1 MVVSTHADPVAYITV
16 IGAKGMISLDSTL
29 TDNVLRLRPS
39 MVKFN
44 GVDSWKIE
52 ICGSGIKPLPMYLNR
67 QLIKIL
73 EDLGVPAHHLLG
85 IQQEEV
91 DSLRRISQSPV
102 LAANFLE
109 KSNLAQSTRMPF
121 LIRALVRLKLKFLN
135 DRFLRRMIELAVI
148 VKLRELKYRSRIR
161 VNKGLTLYGIM
172 DETGL
177 LREGEVYCPFLSENG
192 QRQVLIGNKL
202 VITRAPALHPGDV
215 QLVNAVDVP
224 SNSPLNDLH
233 NCIVFSQKG
242 ERDLPSK
249 LSGGDLDGD
258 LYNIIYDERL
268 CHNAQGRP
276 LQVTVPADY
285 PRLQA
290 PALDRKVRRE
300 DIINHFLVFMQQ
312 DQLGRIANLHQ
323 IIADSKGTFNADCLT
338 LAELHSTA
346 VDFSKTGIPVSSPFS
361 KRCFDTHYRGAGRH
375 FASSKTPA
383 NPPRFHG
390 PWTASKN

>member
-1 MVVSTHADPVAYITV
+1 
-16 IGAKGMISLDSTL
+16 MISLDSTL
-29 TDNVLRLRPS
+29 TDKLLRLRPS

-52 ICGSGIKPLPMYLNR
+52 ICGSGMKPLPMYLNR

-73 EDLGVPAHHLLG
+73 EDLGVPAHHLLD

-91 DSLRRISQSPV
+91 NSLRRISQSPV

-172 DETGL
+172 DETGF
-177 LREGEVYCPFLSENG
+177 LREGEVYCPFLSETG
-192 QRQVLIGNKL
+192 QRQVLIGNRL

-224 SNSPLNDLH
+224 TKSPLNDLH

-268 CHNAQGRP
+268 CHNTQGRP

-290 PALDRKVRRE
+290 PALDRPVQRE
-300 DIINHFLVFMQQ
+300 DIIHHFLIFMQQ
-312 DQLGRIANLHQ
+312 DQLGRIATLHQ
-323 IIADSKGTFNADCLT
+323 ILADSKGTFSADCLT

-346 VDFSKTGIPVSSPFS
+346 VDFSKTGIPVSSPIS
-361 KRCFDTHYRGAGRH
+361 MAELP
-375 FASSKTPA
+375 S
-383 NPPRFHG
+383 
-390 PWTASKN
+390 

>member
-1 MVVSTHADPVAYITV
+1 
-16 IGAKGMISLDSTL
+16 MISLDSTL
-29 TDNVLRLRPS
+29 ADNVLRLRKS

-44 GVDSWKIE
+44 VVDSWKIE

-73 EDLGVPAHHLLG
+73 EDLGVSPHHLLE

-91 DSLRRISQSPV
+91 DSLRKISQSPI

-109 KSNLAQSTRMPF
+109 KANLAQATRIPF
-121 LIRALVRLKLKFLN
+121 LIRALVRLKLKFLS
-135 DRFLRRMIELAVI
+135 DTFLRRMIELAVI

-161 VNKGLTLYGIM
+161 VNHGITLYGIM
-172 DETGL
+172 DETGY
-177 LREGEVYCPFLSENG
+177 LREGEVYCPFVNENG
-192 QRQVLIGNKL
+192 QRQVLLGNRV

-224 SNSPLNDLH
+224 TDSPLNDLH

-258 LYNIIYDERL
+258 LYNIIYDVRL
-268 CHNAQGRP
+268 CHDTHGRP
-276 LQVTVPADY
+276 LHVTVPADY

-290 PALDRKVRRE
+290 PALDRKVKRE
-300 DIINHFLVFMQQ
+300 DIINHFLTFMQQ

-323 IIADSKGTFNADCLT
+323 ILADGKPSGTFDSDCLT

-346 VDFSKTGIPVSSPFS
+346 VDFSKTGIPVSSPVFE
-361 KRCFDTHYRGAGRH
+361 AGH
-375 FASSKTPA
+375 
-383 NPPRFHG
+383 
-390 PWTASKN
+390 

>member
-1 MVVSTHADPVAYITV
+1 MPSFCRGKHNSLHLP
-16 IGAKGMISLDSTL
+16 GAKGMISLDSTL

-39 MVKFN
+39 MIKFN

-73 EDLGVPAHHLLG
+73 EDLGIPADYLLE

-91 DSLRRISQSPV
+91 DSLRKISQSPV
-102 LAANFLE
+102 LAASFLE
-109 KSNLAQSTRMPF
+109 RSNLAQSTRMPF
-121 LIRALVRLKLKFLN
+121 LIRALVRLKLNFLN
-135 DRFLRRMIELAVI
+135 DRFLRRMLELAVI

-161 VNKGLTLYGIM
+161 VNQGLTLYGIM
-172 DETGL
+172 DETGF
-177 LREGEVYCPFLSENG
+177 LREGEVYCPFLSETG
-192 QRQVLIGNKL
+192 QRQILIGNRL

-224 SNSPLNDLH
+224 DDSPLNDLH

-258 LYNIIYDERL
+258 LYNIIYDVRL
-268 CHNAQGRP
+268 CHDGQGRS
-276 LQVTVPADY
+276 LRAAVPADY

-290 PALDRKVRRE
+290 PALNRLVQRE
-300 DIINHFLVFMQQ
+300 DIINHFLTFMQQ
-312 DQLGRIANLHQ
+312 DQLGRIATLHQ
-323 IIADSKGTFNADCLT
+323 ILADAKPDGTMNRDCLV

-346 VDFSKTGIPVSSPFS
+346 VDFSKTGIPVS
-361 KRCFDTHYRGAGRH
+361 
-375 FASSKTPA
+375 TPIY
-383 NPPRFHG
+383 G
-390 PWTASKN
+390 LELQY